1 MDVHSNQLENCV
13 LCGRLYL
20 KSYTDFCLDCYKE
33 IEADFKKVDAFI
45 KDEANREATLGELS
59 EATEVSEKRIADFI
73 RDGRIYGEDF
83 PNLGYPCA
91 HCGTVIKRQVLC
103 NSCYQDFSSE
113 ISRTLKQDKLVD
125 EIGKKPQER
134 AGKYWQVKQ
143 DK

>member
-1 MDVHSNQLENCV
+1 MHSNQLENCV

-45 KDEANREATLGELS
+45 KDEVNREATLEELS
-59 EATEVSEKRIADFI
+59 EATDVSEKRIADFI

-103 NSCYQDFSSE
+103 NSCYEQFSSE
-113 ISRTLKQDKLVD
+113 ISRTLKLDKLAD
-125 EIGKKPQER
+125 EIGRKPQER

>member
-1 MDVHSNQLENCV
+1 MHSNQLENCV

-45 KDEANREATLGELS
+45 KDEANREATLEELS

-73 RDGRIYGEDF
+73 REGRIYGEDF

-103 NSCYQDFSSE
+103 DSCYDQFSE
-113 ISRTLKQDKLVD
+113 EVNRTLKRDQLAD
-125 EIGKKPQER
+125 EIRKPQQR

>member
-1 MDVHSNQLENCV
+1 MHSNQLENCV

-33 IEADFKKVDAFI
+33 IEADFKEVDAFI
-45 KDEANREATLGELS
+45 KDEANRDATLEELS
-59 EATEVSEKRIADFI
+59 EATDVSEKRIADFI

-91 HCGTVIKRQVLC
+91 HCGKVIKRQVLC
-103 NSCYQDFSSE
+103 NSCYQQFSSE
-113 ISRTLKQDKLVD
+113 INRTLKRDKLAD
-125 EIGKKPQER
+125 EIGRQPQER

-143 DK
+143 EK

>member
-1 MDVHSNQLENCV
+1 MHSNQLENCV

-45 KDEANREATLGELS
+45 KDEANREATLEELS
-59 EATEVSEKRIADFI
+59 EATDVPEKRIADFI

-103 NSCYQDFSSE
+103 NSCYQEFSSE
-113 ISRTLKQDKLVD
+113 ISRTLKRDKLVD
-125 EIGKKPQER
+125 EIGRKPQER

>member
-1 MDVHSNQLENCV
+1 MHSNQLENCV

-45 KDEANREATLGELS
+45 KDEANRQATLEELS
-59 EATEVSEKRIADFI
+59 EATDVSEKRIADFI

-91 HCGTVIKRQVLC
+91 HCGKVIKRQVLC
-103 NSCYQDFSSE
+103 NSCYEQFSAD
-113 ISRTLKQDKLVD
+113 ISRTLKRDKFVD
-125 EIGKKPQER
+125 EIGRKPQER

-143 DK
+143 GK

>member
-1 MDVHSNQLENCV
+1 MHSNQLENCV

>member
-1 MDVHSNQLENCV
+1 M
-13 LCGRLYL
+13 

-45 KDEANREATLGELS
+45 KDEANREATLEELS
-59 EATEVSEKRIADFI
+59 EATDVSEKRIADFI

-103 NSCYQDFSSE
+103 NSCYEQFSSE
-113 ISRTLKQDKLVD
+113 INRTLKRDKLVD
-125 EIGKKPQER
+125 EIGRKPQER

>member
-1 MDVHSNQLENCV
+1 MHSNQLENCV

-45 KDEANREATLGELS
+45 KDEANREATLEELS
-59 EATEVSEKRIADFI
+59 EATDVSEKRIADFI

-103 NSCYQDFSSE
+103 NSCYQEFSSE
-113 ISRTLKQDKLVD
+113 INRTLKRDKLVD
-125 EIGKKPQER
+125 EIGRKPQER

>member
-45 KDEANREATLGELS
+45 KDEANREATLEELS

-73 RDGRIYGEDF
+73 REGRIYGEDF

-103 NSCYQDFSSE
+103 DSCYDQFSE
-113 ISRTLKQDKLVD
+113 EVNRTLKRDQLAD
-125 EIGKKPQER
+125 EIRKPQQR

>member
-1 MDVHSNQLENCV
+1 MHSNQLENCV

-45 KDEANREATLGELS
+45 KDEANREATLEELS
-59 EATEVSEKRIADFI
+59 EATDVSEKRIADFI

-103 NSCYQDFSSE
+103 NSCYQEFSSE
-113 ISRTLKQDKLVD
+113 ISRTLKRDKLVD
-125 EIGKKPQER
+125 EIGRKPQER

>member
-1 MDVHSNQLENCV
+1 MHSNQLENCV

-33 IEADFKKVDAFI
+33 IEADFKKVNAFI
-45 KDEANREATLGELS
+45 KDEANREATLEELS

-103 NSCYQDFSSE
+103 DSCYDQFSE
-113 ISRTLKQDKLVD
+113 EVNRTLKRDQLAD
-125 EIGKKPQER
+125 EIRKPQQR

>member
-45 KDEANREATLGELS
+45 KDEANLEATLEELS
-59 EATEVSEKRIADFI
+59 EATDVSEKRIADFI

-103 NSCYQDFSSE
+103 NSCYQEFSSE
-113 ISRTLKQDKLVD
+113 INRTLKRDKLVD
-125 EIGKKPQER
+125 EIGRKPQER